1 MSSQLKATPIKLTD
15 EERAELEGL
24 ARSTRTEHRTRL
36 KAQIVLMAAEG
47 AATRA
52 IGRALGCTTGTAS
65 KWRVRYAELR
75 LAGFSEVGERGAAP
89 KYDEE
94 TDQRILAL
102 LNRKPPEGY
111 ANWTGPLVA
120 KALGDVNVQY
130 VWRFLRT
137 HKIDLSG
144 RKSWCVSNDPE
155 FAAKAAEIVGLYMA
169 PPENA
174 IVLAVD
180 EKPSIQA
187 LERSQGY
194 LKLPN
199 GRALMGQSHDY
210 KRHGTTTLFAA
221 LDLESGKVV
230 GKHYKRRRRVEFLD
244 FMNKVVA
251 AYPDKEI
258 HVVLD
263 NLSTHK
269 PRRDMWLK
277 RHKNVHF
284 HFTPTHASW
293 LNQVEIWF
301 SILSGKSLN
310 GASFQSVPELIAH
323 IEAFIA
329 SYNETARPFV
339 WTKSEV
345 HQKRL
350 KPCFAEPGF
359 AISEAPFPVRYGAKG
374 SSDFALAVARPS
386 AR

>member
-1 MSSQLKATPIKLTD
+1 VHVK
-15 EERAELEGL
+15 
-24 ARSTRTEHRTRL
+24 
-36 KAQIVLMAAEG
+36 
-47 AATRA
+47 
-52 IGRALGCTTGTAS
+52 
-65 KWRVRYAELR
+65 
-75 LAGFSEVGERGAAP
+75 
-89 KYDEE
+89 
-94 TDQRILAL
+94 
-102 LNRKPPEGY
+102 
-111 ANWTGPLVA
+111 
-120 KALGDVNVQY
+120 Y
-130 VWRFLRT
+130 VWRFLRAQ
-137 HKIDLSG
+137 KIDLSG

-174 IVLAVD
+174 IVLAID

-187 LERSQGY
+187 LERAQGY

-199 GRALMGQSHDY
+199 GRAITGQSHDY
-210 KRHGTTTLFAA
+210 KRNETTTLFAA
-221 LDLESGKVV
+221 LDLKSGKVV
-230 GKHYKRRRRVEFLD
+230 GRHYKRRRRIEFLD

-251 AYPDKEI
+251 DHPDREI

-269 PRRDMWLK
+269 PKRDMWLK

-301 SILSGKSLN
+301 SILAAQSLD

-323 IEAFIA
+323 IEDFIA
-329 SYNETARPFV
+329 DYNETAKPFV

-350 KPCFAEPGF
+350 KPCFA
-359 AISEAPFPVRYGAKG
+359 
-374 SSDFALAVARPS
+374 D
-386 AR
+386 